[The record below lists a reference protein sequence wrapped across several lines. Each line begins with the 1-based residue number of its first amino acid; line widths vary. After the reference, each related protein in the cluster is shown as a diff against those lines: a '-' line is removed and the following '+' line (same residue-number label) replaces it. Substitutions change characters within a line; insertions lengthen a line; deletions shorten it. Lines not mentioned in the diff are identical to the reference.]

1 MNPIL
6 MRVVFH
12 GIRFDEF
19 ICLQQG
25 YLSVIGTA
33 FNVFCIFIQGMDI
46 VKEINL
52 RKKVKIKKYQY

>member
-1 MNPIL
+1 M
-6 MRVVFH
+6 
-12 GIRFDEF
+12 RFDEY

-52 RKKVKIKKYQY
+52 RKKGKIKKYQY